1 MKTLSDTVITV
12 FIFLSHIVADKN
24 SNHICII
31 TKQVTSVQSSI
42 KARLGEHGLKL
53 KAEIT
58 QEAP

>member
-24 SNHICII
+24 SNHICI